1 MAEIPPKVGT
11 LYIAHEV
18 LQYEKWIADQAIHAA
33 KLLMNKYKWLDG
45 FLKPS
50 PVRQGDFSLI
60 LADFKLQPVIAS
72 FIGIPGRGKSP
83 IIEELFV
90 AS

>member
-1 MAEIPPKVGT
+1 MAEIPPRPGV

-18 LQYEKWIADQAIHAA
+18 LQYEKWITDQAISAA
-33 KLLMNKYKWLDG
+33 MILMKKYKYLDG

-60 LADFKLQPVIAS
+60 LADFKLEPVIAS
-72 FIGIPGRGKSP
+72 FIGIPGRSKSP

-90 AS
+90 AI